1 MFFEHIFQT
10 LAFLTVFALFPAF
23 STSHIFCDSLRFFK
37 PLSTSF
43 EYHEEVFTSYHP
55 FLMLLTYF
63 FRSTYD
69 ILINEIDKINDIDRM
84 DDRWDGDDR

>member
-1 MFFEHIFQT
+1 MFFEHIFQHS
-10 LAFLTVFALFPAF
+10 AFLTVSALFPAF
-23 STSHIFCDSLRFFK
+23 YTSHIFCDSLRFFEHISSYFK
-37 PLSTSF
+37 NR
-43 EYHEEVFTSYHP
+43 EEVFTSYHP